1 MLKVICV
8 EGRNVQAND
17 SIGAYCSK
25 KLKDLGVSRIS
36 SIGED
41 SRLVFDIDQNNDGVI
56 HFTSDR
62 SFTALGPQ
70 NVKYQRFVEEGNIEL
85 FWEDWHY
92 GIQNC
97 KSIPTDYKYQY
108 FISISDGT
116 IYLSSVALSKL
127 IAAIDQEYEEIIRQ
141 KKESRCLE
149 FMEDLAF
156 LQTPWS
162 EFEDVYQKVQ
172 LFAKTYALPIF
183 TDIHEL
189 AAFELNFK
197 NNWLQ
202 NSNGKD
208 SSSLILQ
215 TNLNQLKQLASDGHR
230 LIEWYKIRQPLPK
243 FEALVRLVSASC
255 HWDESYAAVRTYGAL
270 LASVKNES
278 KNQCNITYN
287 FKIEPD
293 WPYEDCLKNYITCV
307 KELYKD
313 PVCFGCFVYYL
324 MLEQKIP
331 LPPKSERIPE
341 HLGFQYAYKK
351 VKEDIAPLAKDFFD
365 NLEVLQL
372 EKELASDSSRSTM
385 AVEDYDLMSGQEFE
399 QAIAKIFKNMGYQVT
414 MTPTTG
420 DQGIDIIAVR
430 NGIRIGIQAK
440 CYTGK
445 VGNSAVQEVVAG
457 KQYYNLNRCMV
468 VTNSTFT
475 SAAVALAKA
484 NNVTLWDRHVLEEK
498 LLSLSCE
505 ESD

>member
-1 MLKVICV
+1 M
-8 EGRNVQAND
+8 
-17 SIGAYCSK
+17 
-25 KLKDLGVSRIS
+25 
-36 SIGED
+36 
-41 SRLVFDIDQNNDGVI
+41 
-56 HFTSDR
+56 
-62 SFTALGPQ
+62 
-70 NVKYQRFVEEGNIEL
+70 
-85 FWEDWHY
+85 
-92 GIQNC
+92 
-97 KSIPTDYKYQY
+97 
-108 FISISDGT
+108 
-116 IYLSSVALSKL
+116 
-127 IAAIDQEYEEIIRQ
+127 EI
-141 KKESRCLE
+141 
-149 FMEDLAF
+149 
-156 LQTPWS
+156 
-162 EFEDVYQKVQ
+162 
-172 LFAKTYALPIF
+172 
-183 TDIHEL
+183 
-189 AAFELNFK
+189 
-197 NNWLQ
+197 
-202 NSNGKD
+202 
-208 SSSLILQ
+208 
-215 TNLNQLKQLASDGHR
+215 
-230 LIEWYKIRQPLPK
+230 
-243 FEALVRLVSASC
+243 
-255 HWDESYAAVRTYGAL
+255 
-270 LASVKNES
+270 
-278 KNQCNITYN
+278 
-287 FKIEPD
+287 
-293 WPYEDCLKNYITCV
+293 KNYITCV

-351 VKEDIAPLAKDFFD
+351 VKEDIAPVAKDFFD

-457 KQYYNLNRCMV
+457 KQYYNLNRCVV

>member
-1 MLKVICV
+1 MIKIECID
-8 EGRNVQAND
+8 GRNVKMD
-17 SIGAYCSK
+17 DCFGGYCSQDMESK
-25 KLKDLGVSRIS
+25 GIYEIDI
-36 SIGED
+36 IGEEALLTFFVD
-41 SRLVFDIDQNNDGVI
+41 ESDIIQ
-56 HFTSDR
+56 FTSKR
-62 SFTALGPQ
+62 SFGVLAKKDFKYKKIVENGSIQLGWNLWHFILNGLKELPSW
-70 NVKYQRFVEEGNIEL
+70 NKY
-85 FWEDWHY
+85 
-92 GIQNC
+92 
-97 KSIPTDYKYQY
+97 DYM
-108 FISISDGT
+108 ICTLEGT
-116 IYLSSVALSKL
+116 IYLSKSALAAL
-127 IAAIDQEYEEIIRQ
+127 ISAIEETHKQLIYE
-141 KKESRCLE
+141 KKEFYFNKAVST
-149 FMEDLAF
+149 LAF
-156 LQTPWS
+156 LETPWKEHS
-162 EFEDVYQKVQ
+162 ETYQKIQ
-172 LFAKTYALPIF
+172 SFAKMQALSIF
-183 TDIHEL
+183 IDASAL
-189 AAFELNFK
+189 AAFESDFSCRWN
-197 NNWLQ
+197 Q
-202 NSNGKD
+202 NSTGECD
-208 SSSLILQ
+208 LWLVFQ
-215 TNLNQLKQLASDGHR
+215 TNLMQNNPNRYFIKNPLA
-230 LIEWYKIRQPLPK
+230 K
-243 FEALVRLVSASC
+243 FDTLVRLVASSC
-255 HWDESYAAVRTYGAL
+255 HWEESYAAVRTYGAL

-468 VTNSTFT
+468 VTNSVFT

-484 NNVTLWDRHVLEEK
+484 NNVTLWDRYVLEEK

>member
-1 MLKVICV
+1 MIKVICV
-8 EGRNVQAND
+8 EGRNVQVND

-25 KLKDLGVSRIS
+25 KLKDLGVSKIS

-41 SRLVFDIDQNNDGVI
+41 SRLVFNIDKNNHGVI
-56 HFTSDR
+56 GFISER

-70 NVKYQRFVEEGNIEL
+70 NVKYQRFVEEGSIEL
-85 FWEDWHY
+85 FWKDWHY

-97 KSIPTDYKYQY
+97 KSIPTNYKYQY
-108 FISISDGT
+108 YIGVSDGT
-116 IYLSSVALSKL
+116 IYLSSEALSKL
-127 IAAIDQEYEEIIRQ
+127 TAAIDQEYGEIIRQ
-141 KKESRCLE
+141 KKEIYCLK
-149 FMEDLAF
+149 FMEDLTF

-162 EFEDVYQKVQ
+162 EFGDVYQKVQ
-172 LFAKTYALPIF
+172 LFAKTQALPIF

-197 NNWLQ
+197 SNWLE
-202 NSNGKD
+202 NSNEKD
-208 SSSLILQ
+208 RSSLILQ

-230 LIEWYKIRQPLPK
+230 LMEWYKIRRPLPK
-243 FEALVRLVSASC
+243 FDVLVRLVSGSC

-270 LASVKNES
+270 LASIKNES
-278 KNQCNITYN
+278 KDQCNITYN

-293 WPYEDCLKNYITCV
+293 WQYKDCLKNYIACV

-313 PVCFGCFVYYL
+313 SVCFGCFVYYL
-324 MLEQKIP
+324 MLEEKIP
-331 LPPKSERIPE
+331 LPPKDERVPE
-341 HLGFQYAYKK
+341 HLGFQYAHKK
-351 VKEDIAPLAKDFFD
+351 VKQDITPFAKDFFD

-372 EKELASDSSRSTM
+372 EKELSHDGGRSAMT
-385 AVEDYDLMSGQEFE
+385 VEDYDLMSGQEFE
-399 QAIAKIFKNMGYQVT
+399 QAVAEIFKSMGYQVT

-445 VGNSAVQEVVAG
+445 VSNSAVQEVVAG

-484 NNVTLWDRHVLEEK
+484 NNVTLWDRYVLEEK